1 MLKQKVKTVRAL
13 ERGLDVLME
22 VQRNNGTSLNEL
34 HQKLGLPKPT
44 LLRMLVTL
52 SKSGLVWQ
60 RIADGTYHASAV
72 TLARP
77 RADLT
82 SEIAEIASPIM
93 EELGNQVHLP
103 SAIAVPRFDH
113 MMIVE
118 TNSPLVQLD
127 SAVLGPVGLKLS
139 YIHTAT
145 GRAYLAQCD
154 GDERDTLIE
163 RLRPA
168 NASSEE
174 EEALRRILEDVGA
187 RGYSLRDPAHGWF
200 DRNKQTV
207 LRDGRRSMAVAVRLH
222 GKPVASL
229 NITSPT
235 REGQGDE
242 TVLCHLDALRRTADN
257 IGRALEQ
264 IHV

>member
-22 VQRNNGTSLNEL
+22 VQSSSGTSLNEL

-72 TLARP
+72 SLARP
-77 RADLT
+77 KADLT
-82 SEIAEIASPIM
+82 SEIAEIASPFM
-93 EELGNQVHLP
+93 EELGHQVHLP

-113 MMIVE
+113 MTIVE
-118 TNSPLVQLD
+118 TNSPLVQLQ
-127 SAVLGPVGLKLS
+127 AAMLGPVGTKLS

-145 GRAYLAQCD
+145 GRAYLAHCD

-168 NASSEE
+168 NAGGEE
-174 EEALRRILEDVGA
+174 EQALRHILDEVSS
-187 RGYSLRDPAHGWF
+187 RGYSLRDPAHSWF

-229 NITSPT
+229 NITCPT
-235 REGQGDE
+235 RDGEGDE
-242 TVLCHLDALRRTADN
+242 AVLCHLDLLRRTAAG
-257 IGRALEQ
+257 IGRALERL
-264 IHV
+264 HA